1 MLSKSEIA
9 AIERRI
15 GYTFSDKQLL
25 DQAFVHSSLAKR
37 KNISDNE
44 RMEFFGDA
52 VLEYL
57 SSEYL
62 FDKYTESDAGQ
73 LSAMRSHVVS
83 ADALRPVVLKM
94 DILQYLQVANGA
106 GKIKKISRKIEANL
120 YEAILCAIYLDGGID
135 SARKFVLS
143 TLEQTMVNAGNIFVK
158 DSKTL
163 LQEYCQKN
171 KLSIEYRF
179 VDKSGPDNDPE
190 FKYELLIDG
199 KRVAEG
205 SGQSIKAAEQDAAH
219 KIVVKWRID

>member
-25 DQAFVHSSLAKR
+25 EQAFVHSSLAKR

-62 FDKYTESDAGQ
+62 FDIYTNSDAGQ
-73 LSAMRSHVVS
+73 LSAMRSQVVS

-171 KLSIEYRF
+171 KSSIEYRF

-205 SGQSIKAAEQDAAH
+205 TGQSIKAAEQDAAH